1 MDRDKNLG
9 LIIWYV
15 VWENGEPVRFAG
27 LYETIEE
34 CFSVV
39 RKCSKSHKILQV
51 IIEDVRR

>member
-1 MDRDKNLG
+1 MYRDKNLG

-15 VWENGEPVRFAG
+15 CWEDDEPVRFAG
-27 LYETIEE
+27 LYETMEE
-34 CFSVV
+34 CFSEV